1 MRKIEVRTSPNGYE
15 LSFDGMAQKTGYFF
29 FTAERLI
36 QAMSKL
42 ICKKSRTAIAT
53 ANSRTAKE
61 HEELKKYRRAY
72 NGICRLYV
80 LEREQRIAMSARLLE
95 IVDRYPLDD
104 ETIKTLRQW
113 CVIPRLTIEELKLK

>member
-15 LSFDGMAQKTGYFF
+15 LSFDGMKSRSGYFF
-29 FTAERLI
+29 FTPKRLVN
-36 QAMSKL
+36 AMGKML
-42 ICKKSRTAIAT
+42 GEKTDVRENISRRAI
-53 ANSRTAKE
+53 KD

-72 NGICRLYV
+72 TDICRLYV

>member
-15 LSFDGMAQKTGYFF
+15 LSFDGMKSRSGYFF
-29 FTAERLI
+29 FTPERLVN
-36 QAMSKL
+36 AMGKML
-42 ICKKSRTAIAT
+42 CKKTDGRENISHRAI
-53 ANSRTAKE
+53 KD
-61 HEELKKYRRAY
+61 HEELKKTRRAY
-72 NGICRLYV
+72 RDICKLYV

>member
-15 LSFDGMAQKTGYFF
+15 LSFDGMKSRSGYFF
-29 FTAERLI
+29 FTPERLVN
-36 QAMSKL
+36 AMGKML
-42 ICKKSRTAIAT
+42 CKKTDGRENISHRAI
-53 ANSRTAKE
+53 KD
-61 HEELKKYRRAY
+61 HEELKKTRRAY
-72 NGICRLYV
+72 RDICKLYV
-80 LEREQRIAMSARLLE
+80 MEREQRIAMSARLLE